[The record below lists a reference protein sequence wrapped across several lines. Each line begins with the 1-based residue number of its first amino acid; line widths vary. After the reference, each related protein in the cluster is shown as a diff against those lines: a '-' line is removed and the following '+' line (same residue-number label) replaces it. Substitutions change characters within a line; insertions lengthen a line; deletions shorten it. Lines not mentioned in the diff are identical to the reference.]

1 MSVSNFAI
9 VRQLDI
15 LTVFTKQTALA
26 QFLSV
31 FFCGVK
37 TKNGTRHVM
46 DFLLKKPLYVMCHFA
61 GMVLSG
67 FTQLQT
73 ICFPSEHLFEA
84 AQKIVGLCLGEA
96 ERRKEA

>member
-1 MSVSNFAI
+1 MSVSNFTTI
-9 VRQLDI
+9 RQLNI
-15 LTVFTKQTALA
+15 FTVFTKQTALA
-26 QFLSV
+26 LLLSFSFV
-31 FFCGVK
+31 ASK
-37 TKNGTRHVM
+37 QKNGTRHVM

-73 ICFPSEHLFEA
+73 IYSPSEHLFEA
-84 AQKIVGLCLGEA
+84 AQEIVGLCLGEA

>member
-1 MSVSNFAI
+1 MKQWQVL
-9 VRQLDI
+9 Q
-15 LTVFTKQTALA
+15 TVFPKVITKQTALA
-26 QFLSV
+26 LLLSFSFV
-31 FFCGVK
+31 ASK
-37 TKNGTRHVM
+37 QKNGTRHVM

-73 ICFPSEHLFEA
+73 ICFPSEHLLEA
-84 AQKIVGLCLGEA
+84 AQEIVGLCLGEA

>member
-31 FFCGVK
+31 LFYGVK

-46 DFLLKKPLYVMCHFA
+46 DFLLKKPLYVMCHFSR
-61 GMVLSG
+61 SG
-67 FTQLQT
+67 YFRFHSITN
-73 ICFPSEHLFEA
+73 HLLPLRA
-84 AQKIVGLCLGEA
+84 PV
-96 ERRKEA
+96 

>member
-26 QFLSV
+26 QFLAV

-37 TKNGTRHVM
+37 TKKWHTACNG
-46 DFLLKKPLYVMCHFA
+46 FSF
-61 GMVLSG
+61 
-67 FTQLQT
+67 
-73 ICFPSEHLFEA
+73 
-84 AQKIVGLCLGEA
+84 
-96 ERRKEA
+96 KEAIICHVPFSRNGSFRFHSITNHLLPLRAPV